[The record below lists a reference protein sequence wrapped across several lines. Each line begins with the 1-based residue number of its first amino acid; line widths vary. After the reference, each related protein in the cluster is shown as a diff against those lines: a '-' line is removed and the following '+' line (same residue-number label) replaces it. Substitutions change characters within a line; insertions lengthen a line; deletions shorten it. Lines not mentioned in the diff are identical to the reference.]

1 LKVATVIGSAI
12 GVALYTINPNIVI
25 ALIVSAP
32 GIMTAILAILTR
44 IDNKRAELE
53 RAKNELAR
61 SIDHAVT
68 MGVINTVAKQ
78 TDGINTKL
86 FAEKTQLESDKAIQ
100 ATQLS
105 ETAQKLA
112 HVEGHEEGRQ
122 AGVASEIDREPPEV
136 KG

>member
-12 GVALYTINPNIVI
+12 GVALYSINPNIVI

-32 GIMTAILAILTR
+32 GIITAFLAILSR
-44 IDNKRAELE
+44 RDAKRAEL
-53 RAKNELAR
+53 AR
-61 SIDHAVT
+61 SLDHAVT
-68 MGVINTVAKQ
+68 MGVMKTVAAQ

-86 FAEKTQLESDKAIQ
+86 FAEKTKLEGDNAIQ
-100 ATQLS
+100 ATQLT

-122 AGVASEIDREPPEV
+122 AGVASEIDREPP
-136 KG
+136 KQ